1 MDIIYVQ
8 GCQHVQFSCTI
19 IRIDAKLYVSMCR
32 GSFVQIEN
40 CINCKGV
47 FFYLYPSKR
56 YCFPKFGLFSE
67 VISYERIITFVIV
80 IEK

>member
-1 MDIIYVQ
+1 MDIMYVQ
-8 GCQHVQFSCTI
+8 GCQHVQFCCTI
-19 IRIDAKLYVSMCR
+19 IRIDAKLYGSMGR
-32 GSFVQIEN
+32 GSFVRIEN
-40 CINCKGV
+40 YKLYGS

-56 YCFPKFGLFSE
+56 YCFPKFGLFSQ

>member
-8 GCQHVQFSCTI
+8 ACQHVRFRHTI
-19 IRIDAKLYVSMCR
+19 IRIDAKLYGSMGR
-32 GSFVQIEN
+32 DSFVRIEN
-40 CINCKGV
+40 CIS

-56 YCFPKFGLFSE
+56 YCFPKFGLSSQ